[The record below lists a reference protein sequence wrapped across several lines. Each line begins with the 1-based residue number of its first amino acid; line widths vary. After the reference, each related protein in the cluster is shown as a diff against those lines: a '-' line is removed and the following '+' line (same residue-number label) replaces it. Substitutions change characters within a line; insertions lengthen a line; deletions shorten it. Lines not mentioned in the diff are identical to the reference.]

1 VNVDE
6 LSLEEMSATEYLTF
20 KERLV
25 LGGPNG
31 DHATIDQL
39 MEPYAVLELDF
50 EPFNRA
56 FPRMNRLTFASPV
69 VAEFGEAWCH

>member
-1 VNVDE
+1 MDE
-6 LSLEEMSATEYLTF
+6 LSLEEMSSTEYLTF

-25 LGGPNG
+25 MGSASGE
-31 DHATIDQL
+31 HSTIDQL

-56 FPRMNRLTFASPV
+56 FPRMNR
-69 VAEFGEAWCH
+69 